1 MKLVVDNTGKDEKH
15 VILVDGKVKWELPD
29 DMHFQNFLLLY
40 IDYTKRKSFR
50 DLSHETKLNITRV
63 LVTFLNYTIVL
74 IRKYGGVPSD
84 IFSRYTYHIKST
96 TNKTGNTLNST
107 VTAMIYILKLYGGQK
122 EKVYDCEYWI
132 PEFYV
137 MITKAPTFTWEE
149 PNPKQSLSTKYDL
162 GFTSTEMVESLLLL
176 CCYIIN
182 TFDEKRKLLLQNS
195 SLEKA
200 VLESFQISSNNY
212 PTYALI
218 SDLNHPKYNVSR
230 RLYGELARAIIATD
244 DNWLIERFMHDNPYP
259 DEFLPDESDIKIRR
273 KEWLKRW
280 VNKRTGH
287 IKTLVTINKKKYRIQ
302 TMKTYCMNDLHGLS
316 HEVVFAMQCI
326 LACHRIQSSGVD
338 RMNLNDVISNN
349 KGVQFKYFKGRG
361 KKKYATP
368 VLNKGT
374 LPYKTVQ
381 IFLEHFKQ
389 QHSGVN
395 PKLIQYHKLRGKTD
409 GKGQIGAKKEGRL
422 DHFFIDLLDENTEV
436 HKHMKAELKEEAA
449 PILAFLKKILANN
462 LMAMKNSPS
471 YGGDK
476 KMPHVSL
483 NIDLIARARIE
494 IEDGKSG
501 ATEPKEN
508 SEYDKPTFEE
518 KAEKEVGAMLTAHSL
533 ETKQS
538 TYENRSRS
546 PEKIKSMRRFAA
558 QVGDAMEQDARAVE
572 ELFNKTKV
580 LNLKAVA
587 KLLGIEDTIKEQK
600 DLYGIIN
607 QELGEVIG
615 DIGDVD
621 IDGKRIVIQTPLTA
635 ALILSKIKHIENE
648 IPRLK
653 LDSEKKTLKAQLHR
667 AYLDMLLAEFSSSI
681 IKEGELMSKKYDFP
695 FSSMV

>member
-1 MKLVVDNTGKDEKH
+1 MQLVVDNNEKNEKH
-15 VILVDGKVKWELPD
+15 VILVDGKVKWVLPD
-29 DMHFQNFLLLY
+29 DMHGQNFLLLY

-50 DLSHETKLNITRV
+50 ELSHATKLNIGRG
-63 LVTFLNYTIVL
+63 LVTFLDYTVVL
-74 IRKYGGVPSD
+74 IRKYSGVPSD
-84 IFSRYTYHIKST
+84 IFSRYTNHIKTT
-96 TNKTGNTLNST
+96 TNKTSNSVNST
-107 VTAMIYILKLYGGQK
+107 VTAMLYVLKLYGGQK

-149 PNPKQSLSTKYDL
+149 PNPKESLSTKYDL
-162 GFTSTEMVESLLLL
+162 GFTSNEMIESLLLL

-182 TFDEKRKLLLQNS
+182 TFNDKRKLLLQNRN
-195 SLEKA
+195 LEKVA
-200 VLESFQISSNNY
+200 LESFQISSDSY

-218 SDLNHPKYNVSR
+218 SDQNHPTYNVAR
-230 RLYGELARAIIATD
+230 RLYGELARTIIATE
-244 DNWLIERFMHDNPYP
+244 DNWLIERFMHDNPFP

-280 VNKRTGH
+280 INKRTGD
-287 IKTLVTINKKKYRIQ
+287 IKTLITINKKKYRMQ
-302 TMKTYCMNDLHGLS
+302 TMKAYCMNDLHGLS

-349 KGVQFKYFKGRG
+349 KGVQFKYYKGRG
-361 KKKYATP
+361 KIKYATS

-374 LPYKTVQ
+374 LPYNTVQ
-381 IFLEHFKQ
+381 IFLEQFKQ
-389 QHSGVN
+389 QHPGVN

-409 GKGQIGAKKEGRL
+409 VLGQIGTKKGRL

-449 PILAFLKKILANN
+449 PILAFLKKILVNN
-462 LMAMKNSPS
+462 LIALENSPA
-471 YGGDK
+471 YGGDN

-501 ATEPKEN
+501 AAELKEN
-508 SEYDKPTFEE
+508 SEYDKTAFEE
-518 KAEKEVGAMLTAHSL
+518 KADKEVGAMLTAHNL

-587 KLLGIEDTIKEQK
+587 KLLGIEDTIEEQK
-600 DLYGIIN
+600 DLYDIIN
-607 QELGEVIG
+607 QQLGDVIG

-635 ALILSKIKHIENE
+635 ALIVSKIKHIENE

-653 LDSEKKTLKAQLHR
+653 VVSEKKALKAQLHR
-667 AYLDMLLAEFSSSI
+667 AYLDTLLAEFSSSI
-681 IKEGELMSKKYDFP
+681 IKEGELMSKKYNFP